1 MKHKIGAFRAY
12 AEIDR
17 DQLEVNARDGY
28 RSTANSSCVH
38 AQQYVEKMIKEK
50 IVEFGG
56 DPPRI
61 HNLVSL
67 MAEFE
72 RISGI
77 QAPDD
82 VQLYLSTLNSYYFE
96 MRYPDE
102 DIVIATTD
110 MAEIAHEYADSTV
123 AWLETCRLRHG
134 NYSSTSLNIKGH
146 AKAKKGFFSKFRRR
160 SYSSIYQPNHFC
172 HREVVEK

>member
-1 MKHKIGAFRAY
+1 MKHKVGAFRAY
-12 AEIDR
+12 AEVDR

-72 RISGI
+72 ATSGI
-77 QAPDD
+77 QAPEDI
-82 VQLYLSTLNSYYFE
+82 QLCLSTLNSYYFE

-102 DIVIATTD
+102 DIVIATTE
-110 MAEIAHEYADSTV
+110 MAEIAHEYANATV
-123 AWLETCRLRHG
+123 AWLETCRFGRR
-134 NYSSTSLNIKGH
+134 NDSSTSYSTKSH
-146 AKAKKGFFSKFRRR
+146 ANVRKKGLFSRFRR
-160 SYSSIYQPNHFC
+160 
-172 HREVVEK
+172 

>member
-1 MKHKIGAFRAY
+1 MKHKVGAFRAY

-28 RSTANSSCVH
+28 KSTANSSCVH

-67 MAEFE
+67 MTEFE
-72 RISGI
+72 KTSGI
-77 QAPDD
+77 TVPDD
-82 VQLYLSTLNSYYFE
+82 IQLYLSTLNSYYFE

-102 DIVIATTD
+102 GIVIASTE
-110 MAEIAHEYADSTV
+110 MAEIAHEYAYYTV
-123 AWLETCRLRHG
+123 AWLESCDSKIINGH
-134 NYSSTSLNIKGH
+134 NESLNFKGH
-146 AKAKKGFFSKFRRR
+146 VKFKKRTFLSRFRR
-160 SYSSIYQPNHFC
+160 
-172 HREVVEK
+172 

>member
-1 MKHKIGAFRAY
+1 MKHKVGAFRTY
-12 AEIDR
+12 AEVDR

-28 RSTANSSCVH
+28 KSTANSSCVH

-67 MAEFE
+67 MTVFE
-72 RISGI
+72 ELSGI
-77 QAPDD
+77 QAPNDI
-82 VQLYLSTLNSYYFE
+82 QLYISTLNSYYFE
-96 MRYPDE
+96 MRYPD
-102 DIVIATTD
+102 DGIVIATTE

-123 AWLETCRLRHG
+123 AWLESCVSKPINSNNASH
-134 NYSSTSLNIKGH
+134 NIRGH
-146 AKAKKGFFSKFRRR
+146 AKTMKKGFLSRFRR
-160 SYSSIYQPNHFC
+160 
-172 HREVVEK
+172 

>member
-28 RSTANSSCVH
+28 KSTANSSCVH

-56 DPPRI
+56 VPPRI

-67 MAEFE
+67 MTEFE
-72 RISGI
+72 KISGI
-77 QAPDD
+77 IAPDD
-82 VQLYLSTLNSYYFE
+82 IQLYLSTLNSYYFE

-102 DIVIATTD
+102 GIVIASTE
-110 MAEIAHEYADSTV
+110 MAEIAHGYASYTV
-123 AWLETCRLRHG
+123 AWLESCGSKTINGH
-134 NYSSTSLNIKGH
+134 NASLNYRGH
-146 AKAKKGFFSKFRRR
+146 TSPKKKTLLSRFRR
-160 SYSSIYQPNHFC
+160 
-172 HREVVEK
+172 